1 MPPLRDDGDLARAAR
16 LYFIEGL
23 SQKEVADKMQT
34 NAFQRV
40 PHADRSPR
48 TRSRPDPHSRP
59 GGAATTNWNSS

>member
-34 NAFQRV
+34 
-40 PHADRSPR
+40 
-48 TRSRPDPHSRP
+48 TRSNVSRMLTAARERGVVQIRIWTRPVVI
-59 GGAATTNWNSS
+59 TTWNSN